1 MIARLIVASLA
12 LAAAAAA
19 AAPAPTAAA
28 QDARR
33 TATPRPQAAAPAG
46 PDATREQVLQRADAA
61 LAAGRRPEAARLYA
75 EAADR
80 FHSVEALLKG
90 ASLQAADGD
99 ARGAMASLGRA
110 RELAP
115 NSEEVLSAYAQLAL
129 ATRALLPAVATL
141 EALARMC
148 PTVAQYHYW
157 LGVGLMQA
165 GDMVPALEALQRADQ
180 LDPDKPLT
188 LAALGLAMNVRKM
201 YGEARAVLVRSL
213 GHDPDSVETI
223 AALAE
228 AEAGL
233 GNADAAES
241 YAQRTLVKAPNNATA
256 HLAMGLVHMQ
266 RGRFAEAIA
275 AFQAS
280 LVSAPTNP
288 RVYYQLSLAHARLGD
303 EADAQKF
310 VELYKQKLEEMEQ
323 YVMMVRRQTGF
334 SMGGMIR

>member
-1 MIARLIVASLA
+1 MSARVIVARLVMAAA
-12 LAAAAAA
+12 LAAPASTASAQDARQPATPRPPA
-19 AAPAPTAAA
+19 AAPA
-28 QDARR
+28 
-33 TATPRPQAAAPAG
+33 RPE
-46 PDATREQVLQRADAA
+46 ATREQVLQRADAA
-61 LAAGRRPEAARLYA
+61 LAGGRRAEAARLYA

-80 FHSVEALLKG
+80 FQSVEALLKS
-90 ASLQAADGD
+90 ASLQSAGGD

-115 NSEEVLSAYAQLAL
+115 NSEEVLSAFAQLAL

-180 LDPDKPLT
+180 MEPEKPLT

-201 YGEARAVLVRSL
+201 YGEARTVLMRSL
-213 GHDPDSVETI
+213 GHDPDRVETL

-233 GNADAAES
+233 GNVDAAES
-241 YAQRTLVKAPNNATA
+241 YAQRALAKAPDNATA
-256 HLAMGLVHMQ
+256 NVAMGLAHMQ
-266 RGRFAEAIA
+266 RGRFAEAIT
-275 AFQAS
+275 AFESS
-280 LVSAPTNP
+280 LETEPTNP
-288 RVYYQLSLAHARLGD
+288 KAYYQLSLAYARVGD
-303 EADAQKF
+303 EASAQKF
-310 VELYKQKLEEMEQ
+310 VDLYKQKLDEMER
-323 YVMMVRRQTGF
+323 YVMMVRRETGF

>member
-1 MIARLIVASLA
+1 MIARVIVASLVMT
-12 LAAAAAA
+12 AAV
-19 AAPAPTAAA
+19 AAPTPTAGA

-33 TATPRPQAAAPAG
+33 PATPRPQAAAPAR

-61 LAAGRRPEAARLYA
+61 LAGGRRAEAARLYA

-80 FHSVEALLKG
+80 FQSVVPLLKG
-90 ASLQAADGD
+90 ASLQSADGD

-165 GDMVPALEALQRADQ
+165 GDMVPALQALQRADQ
-180 LDPDKPLT
+180 LVPDTPLT

-201 YGEARAVLVRSL
+201 YGEARAVLMRSL

-233 GNADAAES
+233 GNVDAAES
-241 YAQRTLVKAPNNATA
+241 THSARWRRRRPTRPRTW
-256 HLAMGLVHMQ
+256 
-266 RGRFAEAIA
+266 RW
-275 AFQAS
+275 AS
-280 LVSAPTNP
+280 RTCS
-288 RVYYQLSLAHARLGD
+288 
-303 EADAQKF
+303 ADASPRPSPRSRPRSG
-310 VELYKQKLEEMEQ
+310 
-323 YVMMVRRQTGF
+323 RRRPTPRSTTSSASPMLAWATRQMRRSSSTCT
-334 SMGGMIR
+334 SRSSTTWKDT